1 MRRLRTLLDG
11 LQEEVLE
18 DYRPA
23 VEEELRRLDAT
34 VQASFGGSVDYD
46 RATTADRQGI
56 GGPHTQEELV
66 QPSSRGTT

>member
-1 MRRLRTLLDG
+1 
-11 LQEEVLE
+11 VLE

-34 VQASFGGSVDYD
+34 VQASFGGPVDLD
-46 RATTADRQGI
+46 RARTADRQGI
-56 GGPHTQEELV
+56 GGPHTQEEAV